1 MTLFARR
8 TVQSM
13 IIVSLIFCGI
23 ASTPA
28 QPRPPIDRTGKSRQE
43 IMTLQHLRLLTGERL
58 GSTNVDSAM
67 GMLKE
72 TGPAAAPMV
81 AKALADEKDPVAR
94 MRLEVVLKMLEP
106 QPKPSGGLP
115 PHLKHL
121 IDSLAAPDPKVR
133 MEAAAILGR
142 TQDPAAVDPLIA
154 TLADADPA
162 VRENAAA
169 ALRQIS
175 GEMFAVDP
183 DRWKQWW
190 EDVRHPK
197 EKVEDLIARLSDPRE
212 EERTRAIWK
221 LGFIHDPKAVEELVD
236 RFANRRG
243 GPRGAEIYDWKDYI
257 RDHPHLRAAVI
268 NQGMSAVDRLIPV
281 AVAGYGW
288 DIHEKAADI
297 IVRLGP
303 AALPP
308 LLKALMEGPTSEA
321 KEGAAQVLAKL
332 HPLEA
337 VAPLAASVRQDSTGL
352 TMRAFETLAGYDRDA
367 APAFKQVF
375 ADDKLPAMSRLA
387 AAVMLAHFGD
397 KSGWP
402 MLEDLV
408 ANGKRFPMNQAVGFM
423 GHVKDQVFLPLI
435 EKALERTD
443 AEQVVAYA
451 AAYCGGKDATAMLT
465 KALQHPNEGVRWGAR
480 MWLDKF
486 AGKE

>member
-1 MTLFARR
+1 MTLR
-8 TVQSM
+8 
-13 IIVSLIFCGI
+13 
-23 ASTPA
+23 
-28 QPRPPIDRTGKSRQE
+28 D
-43 IMTLQHLRLLTGERL
+43 LRLLAEERL

-67 GMLKE
+67 QMLIR
-72 TGPAAAPMV
+72 TGPDVAPLV
-81 AKALADEKDPVAR
+81 AKALADAKDPVAR
-94 MRLEVVLKMLEP
+94 MRLEVALKMLEA
-106 QPKPSGGLP
+106 QSKPSGGLP
-115 PHLKHL
+115 APLEHL
-121 IDSLAAPDPKVR
+121 IRSLGAPDAKVR

-142 TQDPAAVDPLIA
+142 TGEPAAVDRLIA
-154 TLADADPA
+154 ALADPDPA

-183 DRWKQWW
+183 DSWKRWW

-197 EKVEDLIARLSDPRE
+197 ENVEDLIARLSDPRE

-221 LGFIHDPKAVEELVD
+221 LGFVHDPKAVEELVE
-236 RFANRRG
+236 RFANHRG
-243 GPRGAEIYDWKDYI
+243 GPRGTKTYKEIYDWKDYI
-257 RDHPHLRAAVI
+257 RDHPHLRAALI
-268 NQGMSAVDRLIPV
+268 NQGMSAVERLIPV

-297 IVRLGP
+297 IVRSGP
-303 AALPP
+303 AAVAP
-308 LLKALMEGPTSEA
+308 LLKALLEGPSPEA
-321 KEGAAQVLAKL
+321 KEGAAQTLARF

-337 VAPLAASVRQDSTGL
+337 VGPLAASVRQDSTGL
-352 TMRAFETLAGYDRDA
+352 TMRAFEALAGYDRDA
-367 APAFKQVF
+367 APALKQVF
-375 ADDKLPAMSRLA
+375 ADENLPTMSRLA

-397 KSGWP
+397 KTGWP

-423 GHVKDQVFLPLI
+423 GHVKDPVFLPLI
-435 EKALERTD
+435 EKALERED

-451 AAYCGGKDATAMLT
+451 AAHCGGKDATAMLT
-465 KALQHPNEGVRWGAR
+465 KALEHPNKGVRWGAQ